1 MDTLDN
7 VFYSTNLLFGCL
19 FNVVATALVVK
30 KRNESQNKYYT
41 FMLFFQFGMAV
52 ISAIVLGYLKM
63 HIYVLDDFLVV
74 FLRPLS
80 RPPSNDFL
88 HTSLIGF
95 SLFLIY
101 FNITIPTGLIAAR
114 FSFVCTNSGF
124 NKSSIIRILG
134 LCITLTIIQ
143 AVGITFPFSE
153 HVSSDTIT
161 NVIKKYNIES
171 NILTESTVA
180 LGSKI
185 VCFFNKNFLDVNFLV

>member
-1 MDTLDN
+1 MDTLDD
-7 VFYSTNLLFGCL
+7 VFFSINFFFGCL
-19 FNVVATALVVK
+19 FNIVAIVLVVK

-41 FMLFFQFGMAV
+41 FMLFFQFGMAF
-52 ISAIVLGYLKM
+52 ISAVVLGYLKF

-74 FLRPLS
+74 FLRILS
-80 RPPSNDFL
+80 HPPSNDFL

-114 FSFVCTNSGF
+114 FSIVCTNSGL
-124 NKSSIIRILG
+124 NKNSIFRILG

-143 AVGITFPFSE
+143 AVGITFPFDE
-153 HVSSDTIT
+153 HISSDIKTDA
-161 NVIKKYNIES
+161 IKKYNIES

-180 LGSKI
+180 LGRQI
-185 VCFFNKNFLDVNFLV
+185 VCFYLQ